1 MHSVFIDSSSS
12 RLFQQGEGPCSDT
25 LRRLVGS
32 SVGGEVWRVEVLGPG
47 LGWWCSSFLNRYF
60 NWMAE
65 LPVAGRRE
73 GALVLLISS
82 LTQGYTWEHQTPDKL
97 GRDLLVLI
105 VCTSLR
111 ILFYVVMASQE
122 NKALCLDKIHVCL
135 LRGSLCVLISPL
147 SEGCSV
153 HSANIFTLSIISH
166 TATNSQ
172 K

>member
-1 MHSVFIDSSSS
+1 MAALP
-12 RLFQQGEGPCSDT
+12 RCGAAG
-25 LRRLVGS
+25 
-32 SVGGEVWRVEVLGPG
+32 GGEEGGSAAPANKLTDSGIHVGAPDTRQTGPG
-47 LGWWCSSFLNRYF
+47 PPCADRLHITF
-60 NWMAE
+60 
-65 LPVAGRRE
+65 
-73 GALVLLISS
+73 
-82 LTQGYTWEHQTPDKL
+82 
-97 GRDLLVLI
+97 
-105 VCTSLR
+105 
-111 ILFYVVMASQE
+111 ILVMASQE